1 MKFGEPFNHLRI
13 VVDEESGF
21 LLIHSV
27 DGSHIIGSQ
36 FEVKDIDVLADTI
49 GVDAL
54 RNADDASLELLAKD
68 DLSDGLAVFFTDL
81 QEHRIVEQVV
91 LAFGKRS
98 PAFHRDALGVQI
110 FLIGMALI
118 KDVAFDLID
127 GRLDFIESH

>member
-1 MKFGEPFNHLRI
+1 MEFREPFHHLGI
-13 VVDEESGF
+13 VVIEESG
-21 LLIHSV
+21 LLLVQSV
-27 DGSHIIGSQ
+27 NRGHIVGSQ
-36 FEVKDIDVLADTI
+36 FEVKDVDILANTI

-98 PAFHRDALGVQI
+98 PAFHRDALGVQV
-110 FLIGMALI
+110 FLVGMTLI